1 MKILVENSGWGNVG
15 EAWYRISL
23 YELLKKL
30 YPNDDVYCGEGPIY
44 RSFRVKNNWE
54 KNNGLNLF
62 DYQSADVYIY
72 SGPILP
78 QQLLSIYANRIKQI
92 ILQQKSYALISVS
105 GTALSQREISEIG
118 DFLQKYPPLFFSS
131 RDEETYN
138 AFKPYVKNAYNGV
151 CTAFL
156 VDKTID
162 IHPFKL
168 DKEFFISSF
177 YTELEPI
184 YSIPAGKSFNI
195 ENLLLERH
203 KTMFGLP
210 YDFARHLNFL
220 RKQQKEI
227 DGHLIVRTVQN
238 LNTKYNHVNFAMPNS
253 FISFNPISYLNVTK
267 SAEFVVSDRVH
278 ACAIALACG
287 RPARFLFNTPRA
299 GIFDRMG
306 FNYKKNNGIMYP
318 NMNRIDEEKYLLEQE
333 IKKYI

>member
-1 MKILVENSGWGNVG
+1 MG
-15 EAWYRISL
+15 
-23 YELLKKL
+23 
-30 YPNDDVYCGEGPIY
+30 
-44 RSFRVKNNWE
+44 

-184 YSIPAGKSFNI
+184 YSIPTGKSFNI